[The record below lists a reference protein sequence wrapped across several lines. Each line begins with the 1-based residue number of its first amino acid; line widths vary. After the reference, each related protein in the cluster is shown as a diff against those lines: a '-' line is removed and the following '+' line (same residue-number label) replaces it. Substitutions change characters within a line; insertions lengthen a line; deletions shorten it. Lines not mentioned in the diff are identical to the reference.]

1 MQAKACVKTGETLV
15 VALETREREGEV
27 AFISSHQ
34 QTRYPE
40 DRVSSPQM
48 METENDLTPPRS
60 LEESQTWAKDSVRDL
75 PAVGPISSPEGLGS
89 RVTGTKPGFCLLC
102 PCCLWKHYS
111 KTYLFKRGLWVSE

>member
-1 MQAKACVKTGETLV
+1 MPAKACVKTGETLV

-75 PAVGPISSPEGLGS
+75 PAVGPISRPEGLGPS
-89 RVTGTKPGFCLLC
+89 PASACSAHAASGSITARLISSKGDCGFL
-102 PCCLWKHYS
+102 
-111 KTYLFKRGLWVSE
+111 SEGVG